1 MITLEPIGVIKTP
14 FHTQDNMPIQSG
26 MAKGVKGKIILKKKF
41 ADGLMDIDSFS
52 YIIIIY
58 HFHKTPGYKLKVIPF
73 MDDKPHGVFAT
84 RAPVRP
90 NPLGFSV
97 VKLIKVENNI
107 LYVEDVDMLDG
118 TPLIDIK
125 PYIPQL
131 DNRKAKRIGWLENKQ
146 YKKIVKSDKRF
157 I

>member
-1 MITLEPIGVIKTP
+1 
-14 FHTQDNMPIQSG
+14 
-26 MAKGVKGKIILKKKF
+26 
-41 ADGLMDIDSFS
+41 
-52 YIIIIY
+52 
-58 HFHKTPGYKLKVIPF
+58 

-97 VKLIKVENNI
+97 VRLVKVENNI
-107 LYVEDVDMLDG
+107 LYIEDVDMLDG

-146 YKKIVKSDKRF
+146 YEKIVKSDKRF